1 MYEEPADDLPP
12 DPSQKSDGTK
22 RRSLIR
28 RILASWTVSSVMGND
43 KGSATRSPE
52 HPRFLRFLL
61 WKRLCAPRRTTKEA
75 AWSRHLLSFVL
86 SRPTQPE
93 TRFNR
98 IEQESMATRQSR
110 DLPFPSNKQ
119 PETDAGH
126 RHSPIWAAHVLTC
139 SQMSLPTAPKTPAPL
154 NRVQQTDYQSTPSNQ
169 NASATS
175 QGLRTWTV
183 PEIRPLLAKD
193 VTQFN
198 LGKLDRYLYHILRKV
213 GAIKAHVVGGKEI
226 ARPSDE
232 VIRKGLQDCLEE
244 IDKAAQKRKGLMKEI
259 DNAFKAYSKGQTEA
273 ARYASFVK
281 VSNKIL
287 ALLKDVGIEGCPAAV
302 SGDDELQFMVHD
314 SRQIQS
320 EHRGGTYGRK
330 PDVVLSRRKYI
341 TPLYA
346 GEVKTSGINHLM
358 TNAPPGK
365 FLPWEQGLMHS
376 EFKKGS
382 SSMPVPTK
390 WRPVIGSE
398 SGGTYETKEQ
408 LEQEIEEAMRPA
420 AVEAESETLP
430 TSVASGSRARRSKAT
445 SSNAAKPRIKSQPS
459 MAKSTERK
467 VKVMKETEAD
477 RVAAVQLGEYAAESL
492 YNTFGREHIMG
503 LLINGAN
510 INIWHYDH
518 EAPVQMTGF
527 DFLKNPQYF
536 FLLLLAI
543 QRFSNEDWGFL
554 PGFDKLVGLA
564 EGASYTLDL
573 ADCQASAEE
582 ETGTSP
588 AGQQTPAEVV
598 SDGPIFT
605 GEKGNMKRPQFGLI
619 GRATGVLYGAIGQR
633 EVAIKLSYPEKCRDR
648 EKEFV
653 DRAKKDFDKRGYE
666 DYNPCDY
673 LPEILAAKEYTEFQ
687 SGPLRQAVLEKEEGY
702 ASIERANRVPYL
714 LAMPKYDPIS
724 SLTTDWEVFLGA
736 FFALFYCHAMLWSI
750 GIRHG
755 DISESNLMW
764 DPIEQKPKLCD
775 FDLSHF
781 AEPPTIG
788 QEEKPVGPKG
798 YSNTGTWIFMA
809 DELLTPL
816 AMEGK
821 VKRVYRHE
829 VESFIAVL
837 VWVACQYKDGELQK
851 PAPLDEW
858 NDTLY
863 ERIVLQR
870 DKTYTEIAKRTFTRP
885 FALDAKLWG
894 SITVTIMDIRGF
906 LAKSKDARTDQDKY
920 EFYQEVDPD
929 LAASSKPDTPPHD
942 FDTLRSLL
950 KIFTWPIF
958 KHPRAEPFVR
968 LAKERIGLAGGNS
981 APPST

>member
-1 MYEEPADDLPP
+1 
-12 DPSQKSDGTK
+12 
-22 RRSLIR
+22 
-28 RILASWTVSSVMGND
+28 
-43 KGSATRSPE
+43 
-52 HPRFLRFLL
+52 
-61 WKRLCAPRRTTKEA
+61 
-75 AWSRHLLSFVL
+75 
-86 SRPTQPE
+86 
-93 TRFNR
+93 
-98 IEQESMATRQSR
+98 
-110 DLPFPSNKQ
+110 
-119 PETDAGH
+119 
-126 RHSPIWAAHVLTC
+126 
-139 SQMSLPTAPKTPAPL
+139 MSLPTAPKTPTPL
-154 NRVQQTDYQSTPSNQ
+154 NRVQQTDYQSTPANQ

-175 QGLRTWTV
+175 QGLSTWTV

-193 VTQFN
+193 VTAFKLGN
-198 LGKLDRYLYHILRKV
+198 LERYLYHILRKV
-213 GAIKAHVVGGKEI
+213 GAIKAHVVGGKEV

-232 VIRKGLQDCLEE
+232 VIREGLQGCL
-244 IDKAAQKRKGLMKEI
+244 KEI
-259 DNAFKAYSKGQTEA
+259 DEAVKKEPTLMTEIEEALLAYSKGQTEA
-273 ARYASFVK
+273 AHYGAFVNI
-281 VSNKIL
+281 SNK
-287 ALLKDVGIEGCPAAV
+287 AFAVLKGVVIEGCCAAV

-320 EHRGGTYGRK
+320 NHRGGIYGRK

-341 TPLYA
+341 SPLYA
-346 GEVKTSGINHLM
+346 DEVDISGIGHL
-358 TNAPPGK
+358 TANAPPGQ

-376 EFKKGS
+376 EFKKRPGA
-382 SSMPVPTK
+382 MPLPAK

-408 LEQEIEEAMRPA
+408 LEHEIEEAMRPA
-420 AVEAESETLP
+420 AVGTGSETLP
-430 TSVASGSRARRSKAT
+430 TSVASGSRPRKSRAT
-445 SSNAAKPRIKSQPS
+445 SSKAAKPRIKSQPS
-459 MAKSTERK
+459 KAKSTSERGEKRPASVLTGTSQESASKK
-467 VKVMKETEAD
+467 VKVLKETEAD

-527 DFLKNPQYF
+527 DFLKAPQYL

-543 QRFSNEDWGFL
+543 QRFSSEDWGFL

-564 EGASYTLDL
+564 DGASYTLDL
-573 ADCQASAEE
+573 ADRRTSAEK
-582 ETGTSP
+582 ETGTIP
-588 AGQQTPAEVV
+588 AEQQTPAEVV
-598 SDGPIFT
+598 SNGPIFT

-653 DRAKKDFDKRGYE
+653 DKAKKDFDKRGYE
-666 DYNPCDY
+666 DHNPCDY

-687 SGPLRQAVLEKEEGY
+687 SGPLRQAVLENEDVY

-809 DELLTPL
+809 SELLSPL
-816 AMEGK
+816 AMEGQ

-829 VESFIAVL
+829 VEAFMAVL
-837 VWVACQYKDGELQK
+837 LWVACQYKDGKLQK
-851 PAPLDEW
+851 PAPLDDW
-858 NDTLY
+858 NHTQY
-863 ERIVLQR
+863 ECIVIQR
-870 DKTYTEIAKRTFTRP
+870 EKTYKQIQQRTFTRP
-885 FALDAKLWG
+885 ASLAGDLWL
-894 SITVTIMDIRGF
+894 SISRTINFFTGF
-906 LAKSKDARTDQDKY
+906 LHDLGSARTKQADY
-920 EFYQEVDPD
+920 EML
-929 LAASSKPDTPPHD
+929 LAEAPSQAVEPQVSLDD
-942 FDTLRSLL
+942 FNGLRSLL
-950 KIFTWPIF
+950 TVLTWPIF
-958 KHPRAEPFVR
+958 THPLAEPFVR
-968 LAKERIGLAGGNS
+968 LTKERIGLNGNG
-981 APPST
+981 APTTT

>member
-1 MYEEPADDLPP
+1 
-12 DPSQKSDGTK
+12 
-22 RRSLIR
+22 
-28 RILASWTVSSVMGND
+28 
-43 KGSATRSPE
+43 
-52 HPRFLRFLL
+52 
-61 WKRLCAPRRTTKEA
+61 
-75 AWSRHLLSFVL
+75 
-86 SRPTQPE
+86 
-93 TRFNR
+93 
-98 IEQESMATRQSR
+98 
-110 DLPFPSNKQ
+110 
-119 PETDAGH
+119 
-126 RHSPIWAAHVLTC
+126 
-139 SQMSLPTAPKTPAPL
+139 MSLPTAPKTPAPL
-154 NRVQQTDYQSTPSNQ
+154 NRVQQIDYQSTPSNQ

-198 LGKLDRYLYHILRKV
+198 LGNLERYLYHILRKV
-213 GAIKAHVVGGKEI
+213 GAIKAHIVGGEEV
-226 ARPSDE
+226 ARPSKE
-232 VIRKGLQDCLEE
+232 VIREGLQGCLKE
-244 IDKAAQKRKGLMKEI
+244 IDEVAKKQKGLMKEI
-259 DNAFKAYSKGQTEA
+259 EDAFKAYSEGQTEA
-273 ARYASFVK
+273 EYYGCFVK

-320 EHRGGTYGRK
+320 EHRGGKYGRK

-341 TPLYA
+341 SPLYA
-346 GEVKTSGINHLM
+346 GKVKASSIDHLM
-358 TNAPPGK
+358 TNPGR

-376 EFKKGS
+376 EFKKRP
-382 SSMPVPTK
+382 SSMPDPTK
-390 WRPVIGSE
+390 WRPVIDSE

-420 AVEAESETLP
+420 AVEAVSETLP
-430 TSVASGSRARRSKAT
+430 TSVASGSRPRKSRAT
-445 SSNAAKPRIKSQPS
+445 SSKAAKPRIKSQPS
-459 MAKSTERK
+459 KAKSTSERGEKRPASVLTGTSQESASKK
-467 VKVMKETEAD
+467 VKVLKETEAD

-527 DFLKNPQYF
+527 DFLKDPQYF

-543 QRFSNEDWGFL
+543 QRFSSEDWGFL

-564 EGASYTLDL
+564 DGASYTLDL
-573 ADCQASAEE
+573 ADRRTSAEE
-582 ETGTSP
+582 ETGASP
-588 AGQQTPAEVV
+588 AEQQTPAEVV
-598 SDGPIFT
+598 SNGPIFT

-653 DRAKKDFDKRGYE
+653 DKAKKDFDKRGYE
-666 DYNPCDY
+666 DHNPCDY

-687 SGPLRQAVLEKEEGY
+687 SGPLRQAVLENEDVY

-764 DPIEQKPKLCD
+764 DPIAKKPKLCD

-781 AEPPTIG
+781 AKPPTIG
-788 QEEKPVGPKG
+788 KEEEPIGPKG

-809 DELLTPL
+809 NELLTGF
-816 AMEGK
+816 AMQGK
-821 VKRVYRHE
+821 ERRVYRHE
-829 VESFIAVL
+829 VESFMAVL
-837 VWVACQYKDGELQK
+837 LWITCQYKDGKLQK
-851 PAPLDEW
+851 PALLDHW
-858 NDTLY
+858 NQIHYQFIHDARENTYKDIEHKIFPWPSSLDGKIWRRVRDTIIDLN
-863 ERIVLQR
+863 
-870 DKTYTEIAKRTFTRP
+870 
-885 FALDAKLWG
+885 
-894 SITVTIMDIRGF
+894 GF
-906 LAKSKDARTDQDKY
+906 LGAVKTARSQ
-920 EFYQEVDPD
+920 ESRYQNALEDYPPD
-929 LAASSKPDTPPHD
+929 EAESYKPDTPVHE
-942 FDTLRSLL
+942 FDGLRSLL

-968 LAKERIGLAGGNS
+968 LTKERIGLAGGNG